1 MLKLSKFSSLSKQ
14 LRQKNVKKKGTGW
27 FFGDI
32 SNHRDLV
39 QTFFPIKE
47 NVASE
52 MEYSLAWISNPDVE
66 SCQIATETIKIEKN
80 DQGLTQI
87 SAVSVTER
95 QNHWSTPNIKWL
107 ISTSLSWLLP
117 FPVPLGRE
125 GKRARERGYLWLRA
139 PLSTQLQ
146 SSLDHKT
153 QIATGQ

>member
-32 SNHRDLV
+32 SNQRDLV

-66 SCQIATETIKIEKN
+66 SCQIATETIKIEKMIKVW
-80 DQGLTQI
+80 LK
-87 SAVSVTER
+87 SVQSLWQKDKTTE
-95 QNHWSTPNIKWL
+95 
-107 ISTSLSWLLP
+107 
-117 FPVPLGRE
+117 VPQ
-125 GKRARERGYLWLRA
+125 
-139 PLSTQLQ
+139 T
-146 SSLDHKT
+146 
-153 QIATGQ
+153 